1 MHQLGP
7 RETENRGGPPPGG
20 ESKYLTFSLGE
31 SQFGIG
37 LMRIREIIGMLPI
50 RPIPRTPAFIKGVVN
65 LRGRVISVV
74 DLRERFNL
82 AARPYD
88 ERTCIIV
95 VEVQTGAERTSLGVV
110 VDAVNEVT
118 NVRGEEL
125 APPPSFGVPVEADY
139 IHGLAQDG
147 EEVRILLDID
157 RVLGFVQPEQP
168 ALGA

>member
-1 MHQLGP
+1 MHQLSQ
-7 RETENRGGPPPGG
+7 RETETRGGPPPGG
-20 ESKYLTFSLGE
+20 ETKYLTFSLGE

-50 RPIPRTPAFIKGVVN
+50 RPIPRTPAFIKGVIN

-74 DLRERFNL
+74 DLRERFDL

-110 VDAVNEVT
+110 VDAVNEVA
-118 NVRGEEL
+118 NVRGDQLE
-125 APPPSFGVPVEADY
+125 PPPTFGVAVDSDY
-139 IHGLAQDG
+139 IQGLAKDG
-147 EEVRILLDID
+147 EAVRILLDID
-157 RVLGFVQPEQP
+157 RVLGFAEPGRP
-168 ALGA
+168 DHSA